1 MRKVDR
7 IRGAIYIVTLVTSA
21 LFCCVDVGAA
31 SENELYK
38 KAMINAMKQ
47 CYTENYMRSSVKV
60 GGTGAYSGF
69 GQSILL
75 SNSHTKNGNG
85 YIYIPTSIGD
95 GNEIKSGAS
104 KDGGTQI
111 GCYELFLGDGLA
123 SGLSGELKKDIFD
136 LFGKTVPSSSS
147 DSGLVDFLSGM
158 GYTELESTQTTKKY
172 HCIKVSLNRQFD
184 VHGGGVITPGAVCFD
199 ETDLDGSI
207 RDSFGLEEA
216 KTMRYYKVNN
226 EEVDSKSFS
235 VSIQSG
241 AGGPYLEISYTD
253 ENGKIYQWHGNEVSV
268 NTISDGAKAECI
280 EALADKAN
288 SSVSS
293 YTDNYD
299 ENDTPVYFEVTTEYF
314 TDEIVSG
321 DTSDATKT
329 YRMKTTRSGVYTEGY
344 NKAYK
349 YLTGNDARG
358 VFSDNE
364 MFDLYSLYLTKVYE
378 IEYADGVDCLSEKP
392 DSYSVDGKYYV
403 YASGKGWCAVGTK
416 NSDKTVSGFT
426 NSGLYELN
434 TYYDFDGLIKAMYA
448 LNIDT
453 ETISSITNPDTEE
466 EEETEASCYD
476 RGGSL
481 GWIFCPIIESASS
494 AIQDIYSKF
503 IEPFLVLET
512 DLFSGNNGTYNAWN
526 QFRNIANIIFVIFFV
541 VVIFSQLTGI
551 GIDNYGIKKILPKL
565 IVGAIL
571 INLSY
576 IICQLAIDIANIV
589 GYSVGGLFQ
598 SMGEDIDYGTISLA
612 ETGGETLKAVGSYGI
627 LTALI
632 ALITTGAILSM
643 GVAILVP
650 VLMAVISVLC
660 AIFFCFVLL
669 GVRKAFA
676 VILVVV
682 SPLAFACYMLP
693 NTQPIFKKWYN
704 AFKGVL
710 LAFPICSAMIYGGQ
724 MVARIMVSASDNG
737 VLMPFVIALS
747 AAVISVVPIF
757 MIPKVLSSS
766 MAAISGITGRI
777 AGMQKGLTG
786 RAQGKFDKSGAAEHL
801 RRTAANPYKLNK
813 ETGKMELKKRA
824 RAQDWLASKHL
835 MSKQRL
841 AENRERAVYDEAKRG
856 NVVDKWGGEN
866 GLQRA
871 QDVYEGAAARREAEE
886 ISDIESRIERSD
898 DINNVGSLRTKLAD
912 AIHNGD
918 TQEAIALKNVLYRK
932 GENGRNA
939 VGDAI
944 IKAQGQGA
952 NQNTLQRL
960 ASHAMSND
968 TASLKANARSQYEFM
983 KETAEGGEKDYADY
997 KTIDKAEKFTAENMA
1012 TMDDKEINSMIESI
1026 SNGSASADQKA
1037 YAQRAAYDALHND
1050 NISLKGERRTQLEQL
1065 AAGYA
1070 PADGGGTDSG
1080 NADANAGGGSETNAG
1095 SGTNTVEHK
1104 AWSNLSASEKTR
1116 LRNENPR
1123 NEGESTTD
1131 YMNRLNGV
1139 AESTGGFLGGAA
1151 PNADGT
1157 NGAGS
1162 YTPNGRPRAA
1172 EGNWLSYYPRQ
1183 KGESNEQYK
1192 ARIQHMKDMTKAYQA
1207 GYESGSK

>member
-1 MRKVDR
+1 MR
-7 IRGAIYIVTLVTSA
+7 RGRLRLLCGATLAMLA
-21 LFCCVDVGAA
+21 LSIFCATNCAA
-31 SENELYK
+31 SEEALYK
-38 KAMINAMKQ
+38 KALVNAMEN
-47 CYTENYMRSSVKV
+47 CYKESELYSSIDTSEYTRIQDIIS
-60 GGTGAYSGF
+60 GTKIDDDKIGDLGF
-69 GQSILL
+69 R
-75 SNSHTKNGNG
+75 
-85 YIYIPTSIGD
+85 IPTKIGS
-95 GNEIKSGAS
+95 GNEIETGDDANN
-104 KDGGTQI
+104 DGTKI
-111 GCYELFLGDGLA
+111 GCYQLFMGDGKSLWT
-123 SGLSGELKKDIFD
+123 LSGSMDSIFKT
-136 LFGKTVPSSSS
+136 FGKTTPNSSNN
-147 DSGLVDFLSGM
+147 SGFAEFIKGM
-158 GYTELESTQTTKKY
+158 GYTELNE
-172 HCIKVSLNRQFD
+172 
-184 VHGGGVITPGAVCFD
+184 
-199 ETDLDGSI
+199 DGSLKEQYCVSI
-207 RDSFGLEEA
+207 EGNMEGFISGSLTFEIGKICYDAEGLKE
-216 KTMRYYKVNN
+216 ML
-226 EEVDSKSFS
+226 SHGS
-235 VSIQSG
+235 VSDAYEITRIVNTNSDYEINPGIGSVSSG
-241 AGGPYLEISYTD
+241 STIEITYKSKYRCSPGDEVPLISYT
-253 ENGKIYQWHGNEVSV
+253 GGSNE
-268 NTISDGAKAECI
+268 DI
-280 EALADKAN
+280 EAFMAEIA
-288 SSVSS
+288 SSVEFCNIQDQELISANTYPRYRGKYIGIEKVNSGSEDDAQRTYSMAS
-293 YTDNYD
+293 Y
-299 ENDTPVYFEVTTEYF
+299 
-314 TDEIVSG
+314 G
-321 DTSDATKT
+321 DAYKT
-329 YRMKTTRSGVYTEGY
+329 
-344 NKAYK
+344 AYK
-349 YLTGNDARG
+349 YFTG
-358 VFSDNE
+358 SDGPIQFE
-364 MFDLYSLYLTKVYE
+364 DDEKFELYSLYLDKVYNAKK
-378 IEYADGVDCLSEKP
+378 ADGIECVSEKP
-392 DSYSVDGKYYV
+392 ASAVENASNGDTYYNVYYDKGQWCKVTTTNGSARVSAFTADEKY
-403 YASGKGWCAVGTK
+403 K
-416 NSDKTVSGFT
+416 
-426 NSGLYELN
+426 LN
-434 TYYDFDGLIKAMYA
+434 TSYDFEGLVKAMFD
-448 LNIDT
+448 LDIDEST
-453 ETISSITNPDTEE
+453 VATVTNPDSSTEE
-466 EEETEASCYD
+466 ETETEASCYD

-898 DINNVGSLRTKLAD
+898 DINNVGSLQTKLAD
-912 AIHNGD
+912 AIRNGD

-983 KETAEGGEKDYADY
+983 KETAEGGEKDYTDY
-997 KTIDKAEKFTAENMA
+997 KTIDKAQKFTAENMA

-1026 SNGSASADQKA
+1026 SDGSASADQKA

-1123 NEGESTTD
+1123 DEGESTTD

-1162 YTPNGRPRAA
+1162 YTPNGHQRAA
-1172 EGNWLSYYPRQ
+1172 EGNWFDYYPRQ